1 MTWCMYVCMYIN
13 LYHYIEAFYLSFQKQ
28 NANCE
33 YVRVLIAH
41 CKHMINGIKANCCM
55 LLFHARVLFVCW
67 ILSFF
72 SSFFLIIL
80 PFCSH
85 FFSLQPFIHS
95 NVPFVFSRMSFIW
108 TRHFDENLSK
118 NYVISFGGYQTQLV
132 FFRSLS
138 PYLFF
143 FLSLSVKFFAVFL
156 RFVWLLIVHF
166 HGTKL

>member
-13 LYHYIEAFYLSFQKQ
+13 LYHYIEAFYLSFRKQ

-33 YVRVLIAH
+33 CVRVLIAH

-55 LLFHARVLFVCW
+55 LLFHAGVLFVCW
-67 ILSFF
+67 ILSLFLHFF
-72 SSFFLIIL
+72 LLLIIL

-85 FFSLQPFIHS
+85 FVSLQPFIHS

-132 FFRSLS
+132 FSLF
-138 PYLFF
+138 LFLSLFSF
-143 FLSLSVKFFAVFL
+143 FLSPTVS
-156 RFVWLLIVHF
+156 
-166 HGTKL
+166 